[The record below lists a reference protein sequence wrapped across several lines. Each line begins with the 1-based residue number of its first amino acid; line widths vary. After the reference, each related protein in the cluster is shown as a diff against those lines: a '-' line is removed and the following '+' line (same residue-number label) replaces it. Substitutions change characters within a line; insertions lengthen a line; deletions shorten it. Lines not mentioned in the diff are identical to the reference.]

1 MVSGE
6 RCVSRGQLYKKII
19 GILEKSGMDRFDAY
33 CIFESAFGDVFPR
46 IMMDRTLDVPAEI
59 SDKILAMTE
68 KRCQGYP
75 LQYIIGS
82 WEFLGYEFKVGEGVL
97 IPRPD
102 TETLVI
108 QVRDI
113 CLSRGLKAPRIADL
127 CSGSGCI
134 AISLKLWF
142 PGAEVYAVEL
152 SDKAL
157 SYLRENTRLNNGADI
172 HIVQA
177 DVLDEKT
184 ARSISDLDIIVSN
197 PPYLTAEEMNDLQ
210 TEVSFEP
217 EAALFGGADG
227 LDFYREITRIWRASL
242 KEGGFLAYEFG
253 LGQHEDVSRI
263 LRENGFS
270 NIQLSRD
277 TAGIIRTAAAQKFT
291 EDIHNG

>member
-1 MVSGE
+1 MVSND
-6 RCVSRGQLYKKII
+6 RCVSRGQLYKN
-19 GILEKSGMDRFDAY
+19 ILELLDRSGFDRFDAY
-33 CIFESAFGDVFPR
+33 CIFESAFGDSFPR
-46 IMMDRTLDVPAEI
+46 IMMDRTLEVPKDI
-59 SDKILAMTE
+59 CDKISAMAQ

-75 LQYIIGS
+75 LQYILGS

-102 TETLVI
+102 TETLVM

-113 CLSRGLKAPRIADL
+113 CLSNDLKAPKIADL

-152 SDKAL
+152 SEKAL
-157 SYLRENTRLNNGADI
+157 TYLRENIKLNNGADI

-184 ARSISDLDIIVSN
+184 SRSISDLDIIVSN

-217 EAALFGGADG
+217 ETALFGGADG
-227 LDFYREITRIWRASL
+227 LDFYRKITRIWRDSL

-253 LGQHEDVSRI
+253 LGQHDAVSRI
-263 LRENGFS
+263 LRKNGFE

-291 EDIHNG
+291 EDMQNG